1 MVVIKPNDLNHCLKF
16 SSKID
21 IFIAPLDSISYTQLR
36 KKKTL
41 EKGQISHAV
50 LTFYRK

>member
-1 MVVIKPNDLNHCLKF
+1 MVVTNDLNNYVKF
-16 SSKID
+16 SSKTD
-21 IFIAPLDSISYTQLR
+21 IFIAPPGSISYTQVT

-50 LTFYRK
+50 LIFCRK